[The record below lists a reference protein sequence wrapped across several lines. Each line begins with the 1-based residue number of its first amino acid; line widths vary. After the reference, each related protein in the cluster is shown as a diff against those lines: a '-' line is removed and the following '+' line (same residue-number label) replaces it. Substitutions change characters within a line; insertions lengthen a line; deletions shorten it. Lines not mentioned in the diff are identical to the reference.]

1 MIVEVDGFGNFDL
14 PDVIESDTVVLRNYY
29 AGVWH
34 KIDLRTLEKKHPH
47 VTWIVEDNLFH
58 KQVGHRQKYHNNL
71 PFYFLHHTVWHGINM
86 IEGDVGH
93 TLASDEK
100 DFGPRHFCFLNN
112 IPRAYRVK
120 LWERLKSDGLL
131 NEYCSLLHRGVSV
144 GERNPSFDWNTHGH
158 VFSMRPPTFYDSVV
172 ADLYCEAEVKGHVRF
187 TEKTWKPLFYGK
199 IPLGFGPQYYYKTL
213 MDLGFQFPDILLDYT
228 FDELEDTAERFEGF
242 YEQVKRFA
250 SLPLPI
256 DENITEHNRR
266 RCFELVKD
274 NDPPPDVLR
283 VLYYKA
289 EEYLKLGRIFPTEEE
304 RQEYW
309 REKKQG

>member
-1 MIVEVDGFGNFDL
+1 MIIDADIFGNFEI

-34 KIDLRTLEKKHPH
+34 KMDLLSLEKKHPH

-58 KQVGHRQKYHNNL
+58 KQQKHHHNL
-71 PFYFLHHTVWHGINM
+71 PFYFLHHTAWHFINQ
-86 IEGDVGH
+86 IEGDIGH

-120 LWERLKSDGLL
+120 LWERLNSDGLL

-144 GERNPSFDWNTHGH
+144 GEKNPSFDWGTHGH

-172 ADLYCEAEVKGHVRF
+172 ADLYCEAEVKGLIRF
-187 TEKTWKPLFYGK
+187 TEKTWKPLMYGK
-199 IPLGFGPQYYYKTL
+199 IPLGFGPQNYYKTL
-213 MDLGFQFPDILLDYT
+213 RELGFELSSLLDYT

-256 DENITEHNRR
+256 EDETAEHNRR
-266 RCFELVKD
+266 RCFELVRD
-274 NDPPPDVLR
+274 NDPPPNVLR
-283 VLYYKA
+283 KLKYKA
-289 EEYLKLGRIFPTEEE
+289 DEYLKLGRIFPTEEE

-309 REKKQG
+309 RTK